1 METKNTL
8 FSSAL
13 RSGLILGAVSIVA
26 FLIMYVGDI
35 KPVGIFVPIMI
46 LLVSMAI
53 SIVILVIFLKKYRVS
68 NGGFISFRDAFL
80 YAFIA
85 FAISV
90 ILYQVFNFAFIQ
102 LIDPEYNKTIM
113 EAQKTWME
121 NYLSG
126 KMSDDQITEQLDKLD
141 EQAAKMG
148 TFSTMLK
155 NTFWS
160 IIVFG
165 IIALIVGAIMKKKP
179 EMFDTTDGGAI

>member
-13 RSGLILGAVSIVA
+13 KSGLIIGAVSIVT
-26 FLIMYVGDI
+26 FLVMYVFDI
-35 KPVGIFVPIMI
+35 KPIGILIPILL
-46 LLVSMAI
+46 LLVSVAI
-53 SIVILVIFLKKYRVS
+53 SIVILVILLKKYRVS
-68 NGGFISFRDAFL
+68 SGGFISFRDAFL
-80 YAFIA
+80 FAFIA
-85 FAISV
+85 LAISV
-90 ILYQVFNFAFIQ
+90 ILYQVFNYAFLQ

-148 TFSTMLK
+148 TFSTLLK
-155 NTFWS
+155 NIFWS

-165 IIALIVGAIMKKKP
+165 IVALIVGAIMKKKP
-179 EMFDTTDGGAI
+179 EMFGTNEGGAI

>member
-1 METKNTL
+1 METKSTL

-13 RSGLILGAVSIVA
+13 KSGLIIGAVSIVT
-26 FLIMYVGDI
+26 FLFMYVFDI
-35 KPVGIFVPIMI
+35 KPVGILIPILI
-46 LLVSMAI
+46 LIVSIGI
-53 SIVILVIFLKKYRVS
+53 SIAILVVLLKKYRVGS
-68 NGGFISFRDAFL
+68 GGYISFGNAFL

-85 FAISV
+85 FSISV
-90 ILYQVFNFAFIQ
+90 ILYQGFNYIFLQ

-121 NYLSG
+121 SYLSG
-126 KMSDDQITEQLDKLD
+126 KMSDEQITEQLDKLD

-148 TFSTMLK
+148 SFSTLLK

-165 IIALIVGAIMKKKP
+165 IVALIVGAIMKKKP
-179 EMFDTTDGGAI
+179 DMFETTDGGAI